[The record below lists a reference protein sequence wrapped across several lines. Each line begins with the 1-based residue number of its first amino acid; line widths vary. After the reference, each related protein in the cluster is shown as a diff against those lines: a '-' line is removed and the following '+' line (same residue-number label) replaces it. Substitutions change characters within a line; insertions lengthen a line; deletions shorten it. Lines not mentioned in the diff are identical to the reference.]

1 MINKKHQGLL
11 ACPDEAVFYFEAGP
25 IESLVKAEMSP
36 TRAGGVRA
44 YGVTAFRVTRRSS
57 EIGLRMAL
65 GARGRTVIGMVLK
78 EVLVLTGAGIAIA
91 LPSAW
96 WLSKFLESQ
105 LFGVA
110 PSDPVTIALATLSL
124 LAVTTLAGAVP
135 PFRASGLSLGS
146 RYE

>member
-1 MINKKHQGLL
+1 
-11 ACPDEAVFYFEAGP
+11 
-25 IESLVKAEMSP
+25 
-36 TRAGGVRA
+36 
-44 YGVTAFRVTRRSS
+44 
-57 EIGLRMAL
+57 
-65 GARGRTVIGMVLK
+65 MVLK

-110 PSDPVTIALATLSL
+110 PRDSVTIALATLSL

-135 PFRASGLSLGS
+135 ALRASRLSPTSVL